1 VKILRIAAL
10 PLTTLAVIVTTAA
23 PAAAAGPVLANE
35 RYKWFYWVGP
45 LLMLG
50 AILFLGALGLGY
62 YIKVLRPKYRG
73 RPVNK

>member
-1 VKILRIAAL
+1 VKIIRLAAI
-10 PLTTLAVIVTTAA
+10 PLTTLAVIGLSAV
-23 PAAAAGPVLANE
+23 PAAAGPVLAND

-50 AILFLGALGLGY
+50 AVVFLIALGVGY
-62 YIKVLRPKYRG
+62 YIRVLRPKYRG

>member
-1 VKILRIAAL
+1 MKIIRLAAI
-10 PLTTLAVIVTTAA
+10 PLTTLAVIGLGAV
-23 PAAAAGPVLANE
+23 PAAAGPVLAND

-50 AILFLGALGLGY
+50 AVVFLIALGVGY
-62 YIKVLRPKYRG
+62 YIRVLRPKYRG

>member
-1 VKILRIAAL
+1 VKIIRLAAI
-10 PLTTLAVIVTTAA
+10 PLTTLAVIGLGAV
-23 PAAAAGPVLANE
+23 PAAAGPVLAND

-50 AILFLGALGLGY
+50 AVVFLIALGVGY
-62 YIKVLRPKYRG
+62 YIRVLRPKYRG

>member
-1 VKILRIAAL
+1 MKIIRLAAI
-10 PLTTLAVIVTTAA
+10 PLTTLAVIGLGAVPA
-23 PAAAAGPVLANE
+23 PAGPVLAND

-50 AILFLGALGLGY
+50 AVVFLIALGVGY
-62 YIKVLRPKYRG
+62 YIRVLRPKYRG

>member
-1 VKILRIAAL
+1 MKIIRLAAI
-10 PLTTLAVIVTTAA
+10 PLTTLAVIGLGAV
-23 PAAAAGPVLANE
+23 PAAAGPVLAND

-50 AILFLGALGLGY
+50 AVVFLIALGVGY
-62 YIKVLRPKYRG
+62 YMRVLRPKYRG

>member
-23 PAAAAGPVLANE
+23 PAAAGPVLAAD

-45 LLMLG
+45 LLMIG
-50 AILFLGALGLGY
+50 SILFLAALGVGY

>member
-1 VKILRIAAL
+1 MKFIRLAAI
-10 PLTTLAVIVTTAA
+10 PLTTLAVIGLGAV
-23 PAAAAGPVLANE
+23 PAAAGPVLAND

-50 AILFLGALGLGY
+50 AILFLIALGVGY
-62 YIKVLRPKYRG
+62 YIRVLRPKYRG

>member
-23 PAAAAGPVLANE
+23 PAAADPVLAAE

-45 LLMLG
+45 LLMIG
-50 AILFLGALGLGY
+50 SILFLAALGVGY